1 MKTIFTVLFLLS
13 FTNFIW
19 AQKGE
24 FLQSGQSKSMA
35 DTIVF
40 DLANA
45 NYYANAGSNFIE
57 IPVILKS
64 TDPTINSF
72 DFWFQFN
79 LNELTYISTSSLV
92 TGLDAFSNFNQAN
105 FYLSNTSSGTSINF
119 NIPTN
124 TPVVKLTFQLSSAC
138 ALINSQDFNN
148 VTTLFDGDLSSFKFT
163 APTPS
168 PIQVLSPLPTCSHN
182 YITFSYDS
190 LYSGKLITEYSWD
203 YGNMDF
209 SSSQTDS
216 TIFTQPGNF
225 TVLLDVITADGCSYS
240 TSFPIDITEG
250 PLASFTHTQGS
261 TQTEVIF
268 TNTTTFS
275 GGNITDF
282 HWDFGDGQN
291 SSEENPI
298 VTFPGADTYPV
309 TLTVTA
315 DNGCENTTVVNI
327 STVGIEDT
335 EQLHLTLFPNPVY
348 HELFVESVHSIGNW
362 VIYDASGREVLTG
375 SEESS
380 KCWIDIS
387 MLTNGSYTF
396 ELDLRAIVFIK
407 I

>member
-1 MKTIFTVLFLLS
+1 MKTTFTFLLLLS

-24 FLQSGQSKSMA
+24 LLQSGQSKSMA

-148 VTTLFDGDLSSFKFT
+148 VTTLFDGDISSFKFT
-163 APTPS
+163 APSPS

-275 GGNITDF
+275 SGNITDF

-315 DNGCENTTVVNI
+315 DNGCVNTTVVNI
-327 STVGIEDT
+327 STVGLDDAAQA
-335 EQLHLTLFPNPVY
+335 QLLLFPNPAQY
-348 HELFVESVHSIGNW
+348 SILLKSATQLGAWQILN
-362 VIYDASGREVLTG
+362 AQGEVVLKGTT
-375 SEESS
+375 SAPSTT
-380 KCWIDIS
+380 IDIKS
-387 MLTNGSYTF
+387 LASGSYTIQL
-396 ELDLRAIVFIK
+396 ESTAKVFIK

>member
-396 ELDLRAIVFIK
+396 ELDLRAKVFIK

>member
-1 MKTIFTVLFLLS
+1 MKAIITFLLLLS
-13 FTNFIW
+13 STNFIW

>member
-1 MKTIFTVLFLLS
+1 MKAIITFLLLLS

-163 APTPS
+163 APSPS

-190 LYSGKLITEYSWD
+190 LYSGKQITEYSWD
-203 YGNMDF
+203 FGNMDF

-327 STVGIEDT
+327 STVGIEET

-375 SEESS
+375 SEGSS

>member
-1 MKTIFTVLFLLS
+1 MKAIITFLLLLS
-13 FTNFIW
+13 STNFIW

-163 APTPS
+163 APSPS

-190 LYSGKLITEYSWD
+190 LYSGKQITEYSWD
-203 YGNMDF
+203 FGNMDF

-250 PLASFTHTQGS
+250 PLASFTHIQGS
-261 TQTEVIF
+261 SQTEVIF

-275 GGNITDF
+275 GGNIIDF

>member
-1 MKTIFTVLFLLS
+1 MKAIITFLLLLS

-163 APTPS
+163 APSPS

-190 LYSGKLITEYSWD
+190 LYSGKQITEYSWD
-203 YGNMDF
+203 FGNMDF

-327 STVGIEDT
+327 STVGIEET

-375 SEESS
+375 SEGSS

-396 ELDLRAIVFIK
+396 ELDSRAVVFIK